1 LAKKVQTRSKTKNE
15 SGAVKFSL
23 DNYIPEK
30 KQRWLGIGLLM
41 ILIFLFFSPVFFQ
54 GKVFKSGDL
63 ITANAFQTLIK
74 TTNHQ
79 MLWNPYVFC
88 GMPSQPSGVGYVR
101 WFDIVNTTYA
111 TIRETFGHLF
121 DNKTAENI
129 FSILVLAITSF
140 LFMRSRKASV
150 LISVFVSSAIV
161 FSTGIIVF
169 LFIGHITKLYTI
181 SIYPLVFML
190 LFRFQEKIRFL
201 EVIVF
206 IIAIGFLVAS
216 WHVQVIFYSF
226 FAFGL
231 YFLYFAFD
239 FLLRKQFDKLKKLG
253 ASFLLLVGATAIA
266 LLMAVDMYWQIY
278 EYTATSTRGTKSI
291 VEKTS
296 GQDAGTASGFY
307 DYATSWSFSPGEVM
321 TFVIPSFYGFGDM
334 TYSSDGQDVE
344 ANTYFG
350 QMPFVDV
357 AMYMGVIVF
366 FLGLF
371 AMYADRKNPFVRFLT
386 ILVIISLLIS
396 FGSTFSPLYDLMYYH
411 FPGFNK
417 FRVPSMIL
425 ILVQLSFPMLAGFG
439 LMKIVELKEERNSI
453 SISVL
458 KYAAIAFSALFVFAL
473 LGNGALSSWFSERI
487 AESSPANRA
496 QYLSQFSTLIS
507 GVFIKDT
514 LIAFAIT
521 AVVFWLSY
529 LYTQNKLSRDLL
541 LIIILS
547 LSLFDLLRVSSR
559 GAKFIDKQE
568 YANIF
573 DEPAYINIIKK
584 QQDKDPFRIINLKE
598 DGYGSYS
605 QNSNFNEYF
614 LVQDL
619 HGYSGI
625 KPRTYQDYMDVV
637 SPANPTLWRMLNVK
651 YIVLDKVIQYPGL
664 TLVGTGDKTAV
675 YKNED
680 ALPRAYFVNK
690 VEVKKP
696 IEILQ
701 SVKDRLFD
709 PRDVAFSTSPINVDK
724 PDSTSFV
731 QIQRY
736 DNDSIS
742 IHAKASGN
750 NFMFLGDT
758 YYAKGWTATIDG
770 KETKIYEVNH
780 GFRGIVVPQG
790 THEVKLTFLP
800 QSYVIGKTISLVIN
814 LLLIAG
820 LVVGIF
826 IEKKKKDKTV
836 SAA

>member
-1 LAKKVQTRSKTKNE
+1 
-15 SGAVKFSL
+15 
-23 DNYIPEK
+23 
-30 KQRWLGIGLLM
+30 
-41 ILIFLFFSPVFFQ
+41 
-54 GKVFKSGDL
+54 
-63 ITANAFQTLIK
+63 
-74 TTNHQ
+74 

-88 GMPSQPSGVGYVR
+88 GMPSQPSGVGYSR
-101 WFDIVNTTYA
+101 GFDIINTTNN
-111 TIRETFGHLF
+111 TIRETFG
-121 DNKTAENI
+121 NI
-129 FSILVLAITSF
+129 FSNRTADNVFVLMILAITSF
-140 LFMRSRKASV
+140 LFMRKRGASI
-150 LISVFVSSAIV
+150 LTSVFVSSSIV

-169 LFIGHITKLYTI
+169 LFIGHITKLYTL
-181 SIYPLVFML
+181 SVFPLAFMFL
-190 LFRFQEKIRFL
+190 LNFQKKIKL
-201 EVIVF
+201 LDVILF
-206 IIAIGFLVAS
+206 TIAIALLVAS
-216 WHVQVIFYSF
+216 WHIQVIFYCYFSF
-226 FAFGL
+226 AL
-231 YFLYFAFD
+231 YFLFYLIW
-239 FLLRKQFDKLKKLG
+239 FLIKKDIFGLKQIGKSIVLLIG
-253 ASFLLLVGATAIA
+253 ASILG
-266 LLMAVDMYWQIY
+266 LLMVSDQYWQIY
-278 EYTATSTRGTKSI
+278 EYTPTSTRGTKSI
-291 VEKTS
+291 IEKNS

-321 TFVIPSFYGFGDM
+321 TFVIPSFYGFGNM
-334 TYSSDGQDVE
+334 TFSSDGQDVE

-371 AMYADRKNPFVRFLT
+371 AMYADRKNPFVRYLT

-396 FGSTFSPLYDLMYYH
+396 FGSTFPPLYDLMYYH

-425 ILVQLSFPMLAGFG
+425 ILVQLSFPILAGFG
-439 LMKIVELKEERNSI
+439 LMKIVELKDNKNSA

-458 KYAAIAFSALFVFAL
+458 KYAAIAFSALFVIAL
-473 LGNGALSSWFSERI
+473 LGNGVLTNWFAERV

-496 QYLSQFSTLIS
+496 QYLSQFSSLMS
-507 GVFIKDT
+507 GVFLRDT
-514 LIAFAIT
+514 LLAFVLSAI
-521 AVVFWLSY
+521 VFWMSY
-529 LYTQNKLSRDLL
+529 LYTQNKLSKDLL
-541 LIIILS
+541 LVIVVC

-559 GAKFIDKQE
+559 GAKFVDKQE

-598 DGYGSYS
+598 DGYGSFS

-696 IEILQ
+696 LEILQ
-701 SVKDRLFD
+701 SVKDRTFD
-709 PRDVAFSTSPINVDK
+709 PREVAFSTSAINVDK
-724 PDSTSFV
+724 PDSTAFV

-736 DNDSIS
+736 DNDSVS

-800 QSYVIGKTISLVIN
+800 QSYMIGKTVSLTIN

-820 LVVGIF
+820 LVAGIF
-826 IEKKKKDKTV
+826 IEKKKKDKPV
-836 SAA
+836 SAV